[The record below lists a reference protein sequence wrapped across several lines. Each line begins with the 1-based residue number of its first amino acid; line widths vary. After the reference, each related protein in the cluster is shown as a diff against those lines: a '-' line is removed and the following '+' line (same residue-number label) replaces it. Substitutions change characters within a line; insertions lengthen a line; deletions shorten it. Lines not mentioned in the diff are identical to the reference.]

1 MGGRARIGGSPE
13 IAAGFRCAGEQHGRG
28 MKLAAGLGP
37 QREGEGRRGAG
48 SCKRWRAGPG
58 SVGVG
63 RALRAGR
70 RAVCGAWTERG
81 VRRRAGGSGQAG
93 PCGGKEGSGP
103 LRAGP
108 EKEVGRGGGRKTA
121 DRAGPRSRVGLLGF
135 RDGVWVGSS
144 LPFLFYFFPLFYF

>member
-1 MGGRARIGGSPE
+1 MRAAAGAGVRARGVWEWGV
-13 IAAGFRCAGEQHGRG
+13 RCE
-28 MKLAAGLGP
+28 
-37 QREGEGRRGAG
+37 
-48 SCKRWRAGPG
+48 W
-58 SVGVG
+58 
-63 RALRAGR
+63 GR
-70 RAVCGAWTERG
+70 RAVCDAWVERG

-121 DRAGPRSRVGLLGF
+121 DRAGPRSRVGLMGF